1 MSSPKYHQFMMN
13 LRKCYEVVLQN
24 TAKGGITA
32 NDIAKKMD
40 MHKTV
45 IHHLLN
51 TLKAMKKV
59 QDQHGNWFIR
69 PKERTAETQEKE
81 IVIELPI
88 PKNEWQRI
96 ALLEDMARLF
106 GGNDPTNSFKTALQ
120 ALKETRTIRVKGKN
134 VDDLDLERV
143 GNLVGEANRSFS
155 FNLKSLVKKLRVP
168 KRQAPKSSET

>member
-1 MSSPKYHQFMMN
+1 MSSPKYHQFMKN
-13 LRKCYEVVLQN
+13 LHKCYEVVLQN

-32 NDIAKKMD
+32 SDIAKEMD

-69 PKERTAETQEKE
+69 PKERTAEAQEKE

-106 GGNDPTNSFKTALQ
+106 GENDPSNAFKTSLQ

-143 GNLVGEANRSFS
+143 GDLVREANRSFS
-155 FNLKSLVKKLRVP
+155 FNLKSLVRKFTPP
-168 KRQAPKSSET
+168 KPQASKSSET